1 MYTREDI
8 LNYHCPRWS
17 ELPDIDLY
25 MDQVVSLIVKN
36 TSVFSEDDDQ
46 RAITKTMI
54 NNYVKLKLIKPP
66 KNKRY
71 DRVHLA
77 YFMVVAIL
85 KRFMSLTE
93 IAEGIKQV
101 KAVYT
106 TQQAYDLFCEIFEL
120 SLRSAFDESFE
131 GVKISSLPDDIAIY
145 HAVTSA
151 YSNMLYARYLI
162 SKNNEKAEKASKA
175 EGTAN

>member
-1 MYTREDI
+1 
-8 LNYHCPRWS
+8 
-17 ELPDIDLY
+17 
-25 MDQVVSLIVKN
+25 
-36 TSVFSEDDDQ
+36 
-46 RAITKTMI
+46 
-54 NNYVKLKLIKPP
+54 
-66 KNKRY
+66 
-71 DRVHLA
+71 
-77 YFMVVAIL
+77 MVVAIL

-131 GVKISSLPDDIAIY
+131 GVKISSLPDEIAIY

-162 SKNNEKAEKASKA
+162 SKKNGVIADKIKNEDS
-175 EGTAN
+175 AN

>member
-1 MYTREDI
+1 
-8 LNYHCPRWS
+8 
-17 ELPDIDLY
+17 
-25 MDQVVSLIVKN
+25 
-36 TSVFSEDDDQ
+36 
-46 RAITKTMI
+46 
-54 NNYVKLKLIKPP
+54 
-66 KNKRY
+66 
-71 DRVHLA
+71 
-77 YFMVVAIL
+77 MVVAIL

-93 IAEGIKQV
+93 IDEGIKQV

-120 SLRSAFDESFE
+120 SLRSTFDESFE
-131 GVKISSLPDDIAIY
+131 GVKISSLTDDIAIY

-162 SKNNEKAEKASKA
+162 SKKNEKEEKAIKA